1 MRWKNLIIDGR
12 EHCMA
17 HLRPATHSFKISSRV
32 IRVDFTFGFHCFT
45 DNKNEGPLIT
55 NSRSNE
61 QRNFSQSRYDC
72 SKQLPEFIAHRFVDA
87 KVRAHFAGRNNRR
100 YFCLDTF
107 DYAIFFEVRKL
118 ASNENHLRVN
128 VISAYQVDPWGR
140 SGMPKGQLFNV
151 RYILEKRNEG
161 LII

>member
-1 MRWKNLIIDGR
+1 MRWQNSIIDGR
-12 EHCMA
+12 ERCMA
-17 HLRPATHSFKISSRV
+17 HLRPATHSFEISSRV
-32 IRVDFTFGFHCFT
+32 ISVDFTFGFHCFT

-55 NSRSNE
+55 NPRSNE

-72 SKQLPEFIAHRFVDA
+72 SKLLPEFVARRFVDA

-118 ASNENHLRVN
+118 GGKENHLRVN
-128 VISAYQVDPWGR
+128 VISAYQVDAWGR
-140 SGMPKGQLFNV
+140 TSMPKGQLFNV

>member
-1 MRWKNLIIDGR
+1 MRWQNLIIDGR
-12 EHCMA
+12 ERCMA
-17 HLRPATHSFKISSRV
+17 HLRPATHAFEISSRV
-32 IRVDFTFGFHCFT
+32 ISVNFTFGFHCFT

-55 NSRSNE
+55 NPRSNE

-72 SKQLPEFIAHRFVDA
+72 SKLLPEFVAHRFVDA

-118 ASNENHLRVN
+118 ANKENHLRVN

-140 SGMPKGQLFNV
+140 TSMPKGQLFNV